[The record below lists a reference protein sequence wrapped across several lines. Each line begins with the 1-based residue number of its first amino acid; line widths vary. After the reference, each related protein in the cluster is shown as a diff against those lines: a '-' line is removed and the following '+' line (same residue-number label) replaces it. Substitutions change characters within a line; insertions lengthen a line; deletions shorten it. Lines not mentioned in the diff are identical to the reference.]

1 MYTMQRYLQ
10 YDTLVKNRLT
20 HFDCWASIFGE
31 TVTSIELAPEGNGYR
46 ARTRFA
52 RFHNLPELMAI
63 FKDVADIKT
72 ADMLNLPVPQ
82 AHYETVIVEPSDLQK
97 EMVQELSE
105 RAAEVHAHRVDAS
118 VDNMLKITTD
128 GRKIGLDQRLINPL
142 LPDFEGSKVNAC
154 VGKIFEVWEDT
165 RADRL
170 TQLVFCDFS
179 TPNKDGRF
187 NVYDDIRSKL
197 LERGIP
203 ESDIAFIHDADTDVR
218 KKELFA
224 KVRQGR
230 VRILFGSTFK
240 MGAGTNV
247 QDKLVATHD
256 VDCPW
261 RPADLEQRA
270 GRIVRQGNKNAEVK
284 IFRYATNGTF
294 DSYLWQTVENKQKF
308 ISQIM
313 SSKSP
318 VRTCE
323 DVDETS
329 LSYAEIKALCAGNP
343 LIAEKMNLDIE
354 VAKLRLLKSEH
365 QAQHYRL
372 EDNLLT
378 HYPKQEASAKA
389 TIKGLERDIALYASN
404 KEKLAEVQPA
414 LMSGTSTAA
423 PFAGMTI
430 GGVTY
435 TEKEPAAKALL
446 EVFKTVDGTDERAI
460 GEYMGFQMAVRF
472 EPLSKQFKIA
482 LRGTLTYTGELGSD
496 AFGNITRINN
506 TLESLPKRLEA
517 ETEKLAGIERQ
528 QEAAKQELEKPFSM
542 ESELAEME
550 ARLALLNADLNID
563 GDGGFD
569 VENDA
574 DERASGD
581 EVEVDDEEYND
592 GNAVVPARS
601 DSPQPAQ
608 DERRMYVVGTPPV
621 AASSAPP
628 KPSILGG
635 IRGFTGSKSEGT
647 PAREHSS
654 DRAM

>member
-1 MYTMQRYLQ
+1 
-10 YDTLVKNRLT
+10 
-20 HFDCWASIFGE
+20 
-31 TVTSIELAPEGNGYR
+31 
-46 ARTRFA
+46 
-52 RFHNLPELMAI
+52 
-63 FKDVADIKT
+63 
-72 ADMLNLPVPQ
+72 
-82 AHYETVIVEPSDLQK
+82 
-97 EMVQELSE
+97 
-105 RAAEVHAHRVDAS
+105 
-118 VDNMLKITTD
+118 
-128 GRKIGLDQRLINPL
+128 
-142 LPDFEGSKVNAC
+142 
-154 VGKIFEVWEDT
+154 
-165 RADRL
+165 
-170 TQLVFCDFS
+170 
-179 TPNKDGRF
+179 
-187 NVYDDIRSKL
+187 
-197 LERGIP
+197 
-203 ESDIAFIHDADTDVR
+203 
-218 KKELFA
+218 
-224 KVRQGR
+224 
-230 VRILFGSTFK
+230 
-240 MGAGTNV
+240 
-247 QDKLVATHD
+247 
-256 VDCPW
+256 
-261 RPADLEQRA
+261 
-270 GRIVRQGNKNAEVK
+270 
-284 IFRYATNGTF
+284 
-294 DSYLWQTVENKQKF
+294 
-308 ISQIM
+308 M

-389 TIKGLERDIALYASN
+389 TIKGLGKDIALYAAH
-404 KEKLAEVQPA
+404 KEKLAVAQPA
-414 LMSGTSTAA
+414 LMSGASAAA

-430 GGVTY
+430 DGVTY

-446 EVFKTVDGTDERAI
+446 EICKTVDGTDERAI

-574 DERASGD
+574 DERTSGD
-581 EVEVDDEEYND
+581 EAEVDDEEFDD
-592 GNAVVPARS
+592 GNTSASTMP
-601 DSPQPAQ
+601 DNPKPAQ

-621 AASSAPP
+621 AAPSAPP

-635 IRGFTGSKSEGT
+635 IRGFTGSKSEGA
-647 PAREHSS
+647 PARDHSS

>member
-1 MYTMQRYLQ
+1 LLIFDNDPYL
-10 YDTLVKNRLT
+10 
-20 HFDCWASIFGE
+20 S
-31 TVTSIELAPEGNGYR
+31 
-46 ARTRFA
+46 
-52 RFHNLPELMAI
+52 
-63 FKDVADIKT
+63 
-72 ADMLNLPVPQ
+72 
-82 AHYETVIVEPSDLQK
+82 
-97 EMVQELSE
+97 LS
-105 RAAEVHAHRVDAS
+105 
-118 VDNMLKITTD
+118 
-128 GRKIGLDQRLINPL
+128 
-142 LPDFEGSKVNAC
+142 
-154 VGKIFEVWEDT
+154 
-165 RADRL
+165 
-170 TQLVFCDFS
+170 
-179 TPNKDGRF
+179 
-187 NVYDDIRSKL
+187 
-197 LERGIP
+197 
-203 ESDIAFIHDADTDVR
+203 DTDVR

-389 TIKGLERDIALYASN
+389 TIKGLGKDIALYAAH
-404 KEKLAEVQPA
+404 KEKLAEAQPA
-414 LMSGTSTAA
+414 LMSGASAVA

-430 GGVTY
+430 DGVTY

-446 EVFKTVDGTDERAI
+446 EVCKTVDGTDERAI

-569 VENDA
+569 VENDT

-581 EVEVDDEEYND
+581 EAAVDDEEYDD
-592 GNAVVPARS
+592 GNVASSARP

-621 AASSAPP
+621 AASSAPA

-635 IRGFTGSKSEGT
+635 IRGFTGSKSESA
-647 PAREHSS
+647 PARDHSS